1 MRGAFASVEMLKALS
16 IEMLDNVIMCCIFEI
31 RQLFVWG
38 DSLADYAH
46 GGECWERYSSE
57 IGVEGSQEV

>member
-1 MRGAFASVEMLKALS
+1 
-16 IEMLDNVIMCCIFEI
+16 MCCIFEI